1 MKLIEP
7 REGPPGESLAA
18 VARGRFQRIE
28 GRPLFYSDWD
38 RALFMHFDVDRDVLQ
53 RHIPFALDL
62 HHGRA
67 VVSLVA
73 FTMRGLRFPI
83 GGRLGALLTAPG
95 ATHGLLNVRTYIR
108 HNDEVGIYFMR
119 EWIPNRLS
127 ILIGPRTYGLP
138 YRYGK
143 LAYHHDHEH
152 GQLRGTVI
160 PGGNCGRLVYEVASA
175 REIVSNMARAVATN
189 SSPGEDHRR
198 QRVSR
203 ERAVALGVAIDQR
216 QLLAG
221 RTSSL
226 DWQTALGTGGGNS
239 NRIAVMGASVAFAT
253 NRSPDQQRCT
263 NQQPAACCNCPNG
276 C

>member
-7 REGPPGESLAA
+7 PEGPPCESLAA

-38 RALFMHFDVDRDVLQ
+38 RALFMHFEVDRDVLQ
-53 RHIPFALDL
+53 RQIPFELDL

-108 HNDEVGIYFMR
+108 HNGEVGIYFMR

-143 LAYHHDHEH
+143 VAFQHDHEY
-152 GQLRGTVI
+152 GTLLGTVI
-160 PGGNCGRLVYEVASA
+160 PAPGSNAGRLVYDARIDPEANFEPCADGTLSHFLLERYTAFSKWRQRAKLFRIWHEPWLQTQVQVRIIDDSALAASEPWHSAA
-175 REIVSNMARAVATN
+175 RLIGANYSPGVHRVWIGRPRAVLLRAK
-189 SSPGEDHRR
+189 SSG
-198 QRVSR
+198 RVR
-203 ERAVALGVAIDQR
+203 G
-216 QLLAG
+216 
-221 RTSSL
+221 
-226 DWQTALGTGGGNS
+226 
-239 NRIAVMGASVAFAT
+239 
-253 NRSPDQQRCT
+253 
-263 NQQPAACCNCPNG
+263 
-276 C
+276 

>member
-7 REGPPGESLAA
+7 LRGPRCESLVAI
-18 VARGRFQRIE
+18 ARGRFQRIE

-53 RHIPFALDL
+53 KHIPFELDL

-108 HNDEVGIYFMR
+108 HNGEVGIYFMR

-127 ILIGPRTYGLP
+127 IFIGPRTYGLS

-143 LAYHHDHEH
+143 LDYQHDHET
-152 GQLRGTVI
+152 GQLRGTVTPA
-160 PGGNCGRLVYEVASA
+160 PGSKGGRLVYEAQVDPEASLEPCADGTLSQFLLERYTAFTKWHKRA
-175 REIVSNMARAVATN
+175 RLFRIWHEPWLQTRPEVTILDDSALKASGSWNGAARLIGAN
-189 SSPGEDHRR
+189 YSPGTK
-198 QRVSR
+198 RVWIGRPHSVQ
-203 ERAVALGVAIDQR
+203 VAETPIG
-216 QLLAG
+216 
-221 RTSSL
+221 
-226 DWQTALGTGGGNS
+226 
-239 NRIAVMGASVAFAT
+239 
-253 NRSPDQQRCT
+253 
-263 NQQPAACCNCPNG
+263 
-276 C
+276 

>member
-7 REGPPGESLAA
+7 REGPPCKSLATI
-18 VARGRFQRIE
+18 ARGRFQRIE

-38 RALFMHFDVDRDVLQ
+38 RALFMHFEVDRDMLQ
-53 RHIPFALDL
+53 RHIPFELEL

-108 HNDEVGIYFMR
+108 HNGEVGIYFMR

-127 ILIGPRTYGLP
+127 VFIGPRTYGLP

-143 LAYHHDHEH
+143 VAFQHDHEH
-152 GQLRGTVI
+152 GTLRGTVI
-160 PGGNCGRLVYEVASA
+160 PGGNSGRLVYEAQVDPEASYEPCADATLSEFLLERYTAFTMFRDRA
-175 REIVSNMARAVATN
+175 RLFRIWHEPWLQTSLHVKIIDDSMLAASEPWHSASRLITANYSPGVRRVWIGRPRAVLLGAK
-189 SSPGEDHRR
+189 SPGRDR
-198 QRVSR
+198 
-203 ERAVALGVAIDQR
+203 G
-216 QLLAG
+216 
-221 RTSSL
+221 
-226 DWQTALGTGGGNS
+226 
-239 NRIAVMGASVAFAT
+239 
-253 NRSPDQQRCT
+253 
-263 NQQPAACCNCPNG
+263 
-276 C
+276 

>member
-7 REGPPGESLAA
+7 REGPPCESLAA

-143 LAYHHDHEH
+143 VAYHHDHEH

-160 PGGNCGRLVYEVASA
+160 PGGNCGRLVYEAQVDPEASYEPCADGTLSQFLLERYTAFTQWRQRA
-175 REIVSNMARAVATN
+175 RLFRIWHEPWLQTQVEVRIIDDSALAASEPWHSASRLISANYSPGVRRVWIGRPRAVLVCAK
-189 SSPGEDHRR
+189 SS
-198 QRVSR
+198 
-203 ERAVALGVAIDQR
+203 
-216 QLLAG
+216 G
-221 RTSSL
+221 RT
-226 DWQTALGTGGGNS
+226 
-239 NRIAVMGASVAFAT
+239 
-253 NRSPDQQRCT
+253 
-263 NQQPAACCNCPNG
+263 
-276 C
+276 